1 MRSLHLLAIGVTT
14 VGLLLT
20 VAFMVALSIRGPGA
34 PPPPPP
40 TTPDQGLEDTYFPEF
55 ALTDHNDAPQT
66 HALLEG
72 HCTIVDFV
80 FTHCPLACPAMTGRM
95 AELQDALAD
104 TDIRFASFSLD
115 PANDTPQVL
124 REYASNFGA
133 DLSTW
138 SFLTGDR
145 AAIHAILTDSLGF
158 ELRDDPSVLIQ
169 LGEGTTM
176 PNILHP
182 VRFFL
187 VGPDRQVLG
196 MYASDQAEQMTML
209 TERARQLA
217 EPN

>member
-1 MRSLHLLAIGVTT
+1 MRSLHLLAIGITA
-14 VGLLLT
+14 VGLIVT
-20 VAFMVALSIRGPGA
+20 VAFMVVLSLRGPAA

-40 TTPDQGLEDTYFPEF
+40 TAPDQGLENTVFPEF
-55 ALTDHNDAPQT
+55 SLTDHNNAPQT

-72 HCTIVDFV
+72 HYTVVDFV

-95 AELQDALAD
+95 AELQDALTD
-104 TDIRFASFSLD
+104 TGVRFASFSLD

-138 SFLTGDR
+138 TFLTGDR

-169 LGEGTTM
+169 LGEGKTM

-196 MYASDQAEQMTML
+196 MYASDQAEQMEM
-209 TERARQLA
+209 LA
-217 EPN
+217 ERVRRLTSPG